1 MALSHQKS
9 RVTKSIYDM
18 KMNLKNLKVKSFVT
32 NLDQENSTTIKGGFT
47 VPLPTV
53 NGSDCGGTLNAI
65 ACGATNVPACTG
77 NSGGSGGWQPSIGC
91 SNNSCAIC
99 YTE

>member
-1 MALSHQKS
+1 MKN
-9 RVTKSIYDM
+9 
-18 KMNLKNLKVKSFVT
+18 KMNLNNLKIKSFVT
-32 NLDQENSTTIKGGFT
+32 DLTEKSSQTAKGGGFT

-65 ACGATNVPACTG
+65 ECGATNVPACTG

-99 YTE
+99 YTQ